1 VIMDNQEPDLF
12 STLEEIKQNTA
23 AVKEKVVD
31 EPAEK
36 AAAKAEKR
44 REQLKEAQSKFKK
57 VGYSAKKDD
66 YDVIVKRA
74 GGNISQYVKRLV
86 EADLAKSPD
95 DQASESLIGAL
106 NDSNNARHDQIL
118 ELEDRNRT
126 LVIEKT
132 KLAQELNEIKA
143 KPIYGLLHRFGLL

>member
-1 VIMDNQEPDLF
+1 MDNQEPDLF

-57 VGYSAKKDD
+57 VGYNAKIDDYEVIAKKAD
-66 YDVIVKRA
+66 
-74 GGNISQYVKRLV
+74 GNISQYVKRLV
-86 EADLAKSPD
+86 EADLAKTPD
-95 DQASESLIGAL
+95 DQASESLIGTL

-118 ELEDRNRT
+118 DLEDRNRA